1 MILTEIFKKALDGGY
16 AIGQFNV
23 SNLEQIRAICE
34 VAKALQSPLILGTS
48 EGERKFIGLKQITAI
63 AKVWQEE
70 TGLPII
76 VNADHSRSFE
86 TAKTAYDAGYT
97 GIHFDGSEFPYEEN
111 LKITKRVVE
120 YVKSKN
126 PDVIVEGELGRVR
139 GSSEV
144 HNEAIVL
151 RESDFTDPDLA
162 MQFIKESGVDS
173 LAISYGNIHG
183 VFGVSHSPRV
193 TLGELH
199 GEEVPKDGPWKTE
212 KLDIE
217 RLKDIREKAGAFLVL
232 HGGSGISAIDVKESI
247 KNGIV
252 KVNINTELR
261 VAYVN
266 TLREFLN
273 KSEETTPYK
282 IWPAV
287 IEAVKKVVEE
297 KMRLFGS
304 INKI

>member
-183 VFGVSHSPRV
+183 VFGGKLEGS
-193 TLGELH
+193 
-199 GEEVPKDGPWKTE
+199 E